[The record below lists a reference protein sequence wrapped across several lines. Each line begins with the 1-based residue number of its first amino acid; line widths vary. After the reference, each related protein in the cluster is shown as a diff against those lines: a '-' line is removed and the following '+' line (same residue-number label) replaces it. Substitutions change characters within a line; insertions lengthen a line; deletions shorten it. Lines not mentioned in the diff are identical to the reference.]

1 MKEKMT
7 KEFEQFVAQVIYT
20 RNLQKTYFK
29 TRDKAILTEAFAAEK
44 KLDQMAEEL
53 WNQI

>member
-1 MKEKMT
+1 MT
-7 KEFEQFVAQVIYT
+7 KEFEQFIAQVIYT
-20 RNLQKTYFK
+20 RNCQKNYFK
-29 TRDKAILTEAFAAEK
+29 TRDKSILQESITAEK

>member
-1 MKEKMT
+1 MEMN
-7 KEFEQFVAQVIYT
+7 KEFEQFIAQVIYT
-20 RNLQKTYFK
+20 RNCQKNYFK
-29 TRDKAILTEAFAAEK
+29 TRDKNMLSESIIAEK

>member
-1 MKEKMT
+1 MT
-7 KEFEQFVAQVIYT
+7 KEFEQFIAQVIYT
-20 RNLQKTYFK
+20 RNCQKNYFK
-29 TRDKAILTEAFAAEK
+29 TRDKNMLSESIAAEK

>member
-1 MKEKMT
+1 MT
-7 KEFEQFVAQVIYT
+7 KEFEQFIAQVIYT
-20 RNLQKTYFK
+20 RNCQKSYFK
-29 TRDKAILTEAFAAEK
+29 TRDKDMLKESIEAEI